1 MMREIILTRE
11 QIQDICKDL
20 GKKLSTRLANEDQV
34 PVFVGVMK
42 GGLNFTLDLIKEIEI
57 PIITDYV
64 QISSYDGTSSTGI
77 VKLKKD
83 LTYSVKNKTVVL
95 VDDVVDTGYSMQYLK
110 HYLQEKY
117 QPKEI
122 IIVTLIDKQ
131 SIRKV
136 DVKIDYCGMSLKEN
150 KFLVGYG
157 LDYKELNR
165 NIPFV
170 YVPDQE
176 EIDQLGK
183 LASKNQINKIN

>member
-1 MMREIILTRE
+1 MQEIILTRE
-11 QIQDICKDL
+11 QIQNICKDIAS
-20 GKKLSTRLANEDQV
+20 KLSNQLKEEQV

-42 GGLNFTLDLIKEIEI
+42 GGLNFTMDLIKEVNI
-57 PIITDYV
+57 PIITDFI

-83 LTYSVKNKTVVL
+83 LTYSVKNRTVVL

-110 HYLQEKY
+110 HYLTEKY
-117 QPKEI
+117 QPKQI

-136 DVKIDYCGMSLKEN
+136 EVKIDYCGMVLKEN

-165 NIPFV
+165 NIPYV
-170 YVPDQE
+170 YVPNVDEIE
-176 EIDQLGK
+176 ELEKIISKSQL
-183 LASKNQINKIN
+183 NKIN

>member
-1 MMREIILTRE
+1 MQEIILTRE
-11 QIQDICKDL
+11 QIQDICKDIAS
-20 GKKLSTRLANEDQV
+20 KLSNQLKDEEQV

-42 GGLNFTLDLIKEIEI
+42 GGLNFTMDLIKDMEI
-57 PIITDYV
+57 PIVTDFI

-83 LTYSVKNKTVVL
+83 LTYSVKNRTVVL

-110 HYLQEKY
+110 HYLTEKY
-117 QPKEI
+117 QPKQI

-136 DVKIDYCGMSLKEN
+136 EVKIDYCGMVLKEN

-165 NIPFV
+165 NVPYV
-170 YVPDQE
+170 YVPNVE
-176 EIDQLGK
+176 EIEELEKIISKSQL
-183 LASKNQINKIN
+183 NKIN